1 MKQKIIAIVGD
12 SGTGKSTLAAYI
24 ERELGIRQLVSHTTR
39 PMREGEHNGVGHYF
53 VTEDEMPPRSRM
65 LAYTYF
71 GGNHYWV
78 DLRELRND
86 PIVTY
91 VIDEKGLMM
100 LLEEY
105 SDAFDIIPVLIR
117 RDPALRLA
125 DGIPADRI
133 QRDRCRV
140 HIEDAQYA
148 HIFDNN
154 GPLNEFLYNAK
165 TTLLNLKDE

>member
-1 MKQKIIAIVGD
+1 
-12 SGTGKSTLAAYI
+12 
-24 ERELGIRQLVSHTTR
+24 
-39 PMREGEHNGVGHYF
+39 
-53 VTEDEMPPRSRM
+53 
-65 LAYTYF
+65 
-71 GGNHYWV
+71 
-78 DLRELRND
+78 
-86 PIVTY
+86 
-91 VIDEKGLMM
+91 MM

-105 SDAFDIIPVLIR
+105 SDAFVIIPILIR

-140 HIEDAQYA
+140 HIEEAQYA

-165 TTLLNLKDE
+165 TTLWNLKDE